1 MFRIHR
7 TRIQEEK
14 RKTLK
19 LELQIRSSLYRL
31 SIVLKTM
38 DDELSLLPVSTSQCK
53 IRMVFVDAINPRNLY
68 ATIAR
73 LS

>member
-1 MFRIHR
+1 M
-7 TRIQEEK
+7 QEEK

-31 SIVLKTM
+31 STVLKTM
-38 DDELSLLPVSTSQCK
+38 DDELSLLPVSIVQGFSGATAVQH
-53 IRMVFVDAINPRNLY
+53 IGLRNLY

-73 LS
+73 SS